1 MTTQMSDDNY
11 CVIFG
16 WMCNGLKL
24 NSNELLVYA
33 VVYGFSQDGESRFYG
48 GRGFLARTLNIS
60 KPTVDKALSS
70 LCEKGFIH
78 RIETERN
85 GVKFHEYFADL
96 QVVKNLYHPS
106 EEVVD
111 NKESLP
117 NSNISLPSSK
127 NIYPNSKES
136 LPNNKVIPNIKESN
150 SKENKDISFEKLL
163 KASPEIANDPELIQA
178 FLDFVKM
185 RKDIKKPIKTPRGL
199 WAKVDR
205 CYKLAKGDHSLMI
218 KILNRSIDK
227 EWQDVYPYEDEE
239 VPKKAVVTSGNPFA
253 DMYEQEGYG

>member
-1 MTTQMSDDNY
+1 MTTQMADDNY

-24 NSNELLVYA
+24 SSNELLVYA
-33 VVYGFSQDGESRFYG
+33 VVYGFSQDGESRYYG

-96 QVVKNLYHPS
+96 QVVKKLYHPK
-106 EEVVD
+106 EDDVD
-111 NKESLP
+111 RQVTSLDSKESLH
-117 NSNISLPSSK
+117 NSK
-127 NIYPNSKES
+127 NTLPNSKES
-136 LPNNKVIPNIKESN
+136 LPNNKVIPNTKESD
-150 SKENKDISFEKLL
+150 SKENKDTSFEQLL
-163 KASPEIANDPELIQA
+163 KASPEIKDDAELIQA

-185 RKDIKKPIKTPRGL
+185 RKEIKKPIKTNRGL
-199 WAKVDR
+199 WSKVEK
-205 CYKLAKGDHSLMI
+205 CYKLAGGNHKMMI

-227 EWQDVYPYEDEE
+227 EWQDVYPYEDDEA
-239 VPKKAVVTSGNPFA
+239 PKKAVVTSGNPFA